1 MQQQFV
7 TLSVPPEADF
17 ARSVRMLAAN
27 LGVVCS
33 LSVDDVEDLRMA
45 AEEGFVYACA
55 TGPEAVK
62 VDFRLSDGAVEIGFG
77 LGDADAAEDEDLAY
91 ADLLLTAVCDEYDV
105 DRDRHELRV
114 VKHVGMGEHAE
125 G

>member
-1 MQQQFV
+1 MQQYV
-7 TLSVPPEADF
+7 SLSVPPEADF

-55 TGPEAVK
+55 TEPETCK
-62 VDFRLSDGAVEIGFG
+62 VGFKLDKGSVQIDFG
-77 LGDADAAEDEDLAY
+77 LGDADASGDEALAY
-91 ADLLLTAVCDEYDV
+91 ADLLLSAVCDEYTV
-105 DRDRHELRV
+105 DHERHELHV
-114 VKHVGMGEHAE
+114 VKHVGTGDNA
-125 G
+125 